1 MIKHYFALFFPSP
14 INIEYQYTCN
24 SSNNDKCTYKRN
36 RRTRHATANNSLRT
50 TIPLFHSLKFHENSL
65 SVLDRTKGTSTNG
78 SRSRHT
84 AIYMHTYTRTY
95 KHTYIQVCSSD
106 FCGRVSQSG
115 IWKKEKKKEKK
126 KKKKEKTNISRLRTV
141 NSHSRS
147 LKKER
152 EREKRKYLG
161 RNWQMTETSSCSC
174 TGHSPQGN
182 LSRYIHIYEYI
193 FRGYGCSQPASIE
206 LSREIHPLEE
216 GDGFERGA
224 ELDYGRLNCTTRA
237 LFCLPSS
244 GVLIHGARAF
254 KVSKPRKLYCRTW
267 GLGAHRGDTV

>member
-1 MIKHYFALFFPSP
+1 MKTACRCS
-14 INIEYQYTCN
+14 IEQKERQQTDRDRDTRLYTCIHTHEHTN
-24 SSNNDKCTYKRN
+24 IHTYKFARVTFAVVYRKAESGKKRK
-36 RRTRHATANNSLRT
+36 RRKR
-50 TIPLFHSLKFHENSL
+50 
-65 SVLDRTKGTSTNG
+65 
-78 SRSRHT
+78 
-84 AIYMHTYTRTY
+84 
-95 KHTYIQVCSSD
+95 
-106 FCGRVSQSG
+106 
-115 IWKKEKKKEKK
+115 

-152 EREKRKYLG
+152 EREKEKRKYLG

>member
-1 MIKHYFALFFPSP
+1 MNINTRATLSTTINVRTNVIDVRATQQLIIHFEPRFPSS
-14 INIEYQYTCN
+14 IHLNFMKTACRCSIEQKERQQTDRDRDTRLYTCIHTHEHTN
-24 SSNNDKCTYKRN
+24 IHTYKFARVTFAVVYRKAGSGKKRK
-36 RRTRHATANNSLRT
+36 RRKR
-50 TIPLFHSLKFHENSL
+50 
-65 SVLDRTKGTSTNG
+65 
-78 SRSRHT
+78 
-84 AIYMHTYTRTY
+84 
-95 KHTYIQVCSSD
+95 
-106 FCGRVSQSG
+106 
-115 IWKKEKKKEKK
+115 

-254 KVSKPRKLYCRTW
+254 KVSKPRKLYCRT
-267 GLGAHRGDTV
+267 